1 LTKDKNDTINDKL
14 GEEDLEL
21 KRFVEKGNRLK
32 WIWIIGILV
41 IIVSLMLGDT
51 AQLLLAAV
59 AAVYII
65 IATVNYFKSDSS
77 RSS

>member
-1 LTKDKNDTINDKL
+1 MTKDKNGTINNKL
-14 GEEDLEL
+14 DEEDLEL
-21 KRFVEKGNRLK
+21 KRFVDKGNKLK
-32 WIWIIGILV
+32 WAWIIGILV

>member
-1 LTKDKNDTINDKL
+1 
-14 GEEDLEL
+14 
-21 KRFVEKGNRLK
+21 
-32 WIWIIGILV
+32 
-41 IIVSLMLGDT
+41 
-51 AQLLLAAV
+51 LLLAAV

>member
-1 LTKDKNDTINDKL
+1 LTKDKNDTINNKL

-32 WIWIIGILV
+32 WTWIIGGLV

-59 AAVYII
+59 VAVYII
-65 IATVNYFKSDSS
+65 IATGNYFKSDSS

>member
-1 LTKDKNDTINDKL
+1 MTKDKNDTINDKL

-32 WIWIIGILV
+32 WTWIIGVLV

-51 AQLLLAAV
+51 AQLFLAAV
-59 AAVYII
+59 VAVYII

>member
-1 LTKDKNDTINDKL
+1 LTKDKNGTINNKL
-14 GEEDLEL
+14 DEEDLEL
-21 KRFVEKGNRLK
+21 KRFVDKGNKLK
-32 WIWIIGILV
+32 WAWIIGILV